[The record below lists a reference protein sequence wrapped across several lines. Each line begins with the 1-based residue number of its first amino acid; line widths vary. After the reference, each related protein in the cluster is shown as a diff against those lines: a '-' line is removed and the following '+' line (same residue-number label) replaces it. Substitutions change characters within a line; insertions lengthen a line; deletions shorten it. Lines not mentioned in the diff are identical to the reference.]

1 MIGQNSMIGRKT
13 ETKVLGKKER
23 THYID
28 IVKEMSVTLMFFLL
42 ARAPHSD
49 FVLLFHMT
57 FLC

>member
-1 MIGQNSMIGRKT
+1 MIGRNT